1 MLTFRAGFL
10 VLAGIVLLLDAGFW
24 WFTRTEHQTTARI
37 GFLVAFV
44 LLLALL
50 AATAGVVRWE
60 VAAPLGAAS
69 TSGLFFVG
77 AAAVFSV
84 GFGFLL
90 TAVVEAALVR
100 RMVLDA
106 SPVGWR
112 DGHWLISSAA
122 AVVPAVL
129 LVVGLFALR

>member
-1 MLTFRAGFL
+1 VREFRAGFL
-10 VLAGIVLLLDAGFW
+10 ALAVVVAALDAGFRF
-24 WFTRTEHQTTARI
+24 FTRTQHQTTARA

-50 AATAGVVRWE
+50 AAAAGLVRWE

-84 GFGFLL
+84 GLGFLL
-90 TAVVEAALVR
+90 AAVVEAALVR
-100 RMVLDA
+100 RMVLAA
-106 SPVGWR
+106 SPAGWR
-112 DGHWLISSAA
+112 GGHGLISAAA

-129 LVVGLFALR
+129 FAAGLIALK

>member
-1 MLTFRAGFL
+1 MLTFRAGFVAL
-10 VLAGIVLLLDAGFW
+10 AGVVLALDAGFW
-24 WFTRTEHQTTARI
+24 WFARGQHQTTARI

-50 AATAGVVRWE
+50 AAAAGVVRWE
-60 VAAPLGAAS
+60 IAVPLGAAS

-77 AAAVFSV
+77 AMGIFSV

-100 RMVLDA
+100 RLVLEA
-106 SPVGWR
+106 SPTGWR
-112 DGHWLISSAA
+112 GGNWLISSAA
-122 AVVPAVL
+122 AVVPAAL